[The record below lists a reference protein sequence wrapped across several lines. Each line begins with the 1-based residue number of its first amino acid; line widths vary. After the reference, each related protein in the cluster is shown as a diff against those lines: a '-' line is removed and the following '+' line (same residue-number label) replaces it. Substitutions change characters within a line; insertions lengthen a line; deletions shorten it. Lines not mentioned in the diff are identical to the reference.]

1 MQFNTS
7 GSVSP
12 IDIDIDIA
20 IEFTRGR
27 CIRYAS
33 QRLLYYPV

>member
-12 IDIDIDIA
+12 VDIDITIIA
-20 IEFTRGR
+20 FTRGR

-33 QRLLYYPV
+33 QRLLYPV